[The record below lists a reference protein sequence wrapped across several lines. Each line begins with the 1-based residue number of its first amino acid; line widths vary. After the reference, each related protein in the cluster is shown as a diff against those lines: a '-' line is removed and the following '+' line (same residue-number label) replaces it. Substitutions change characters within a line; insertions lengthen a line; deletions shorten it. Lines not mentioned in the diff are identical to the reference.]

1 MKNFFPKRER
11 DLEKFNANLR
21 MRVPIIASY
30 LFILL
35 ILKELFG
42 IPFPPA
48 TFFVISFMLFS
59 SVALAFYFDKTP
71 TREETIINTFFF
83 YTILDL
89 LLLTV
94 VIYYLGGVAW
104 LGFIFYSFYL
114 ILNFMTFSRKQAIS
128 LTLWIISLYLFLV
141 LFQYFQILPF
151 SSLFLPGNQNQ
162 FSLPY
167 VFATGT
173 AYISTFILVAY
184 YSDGFY
190 QLYAKKISGLRET
203 RETLDREKNSLQ
215 QRIEERIKELGK
227 EREELQAR
235 VEARKK
241 ELEKEERVLQEKREE
256 MERFKKITLGREK
269 KLKDLYRELKRLQ

>member
-1 MKNFFPKRER
+1 MKNFFPRRER
-11 DLEKFNANLR
+11 DLERFNTNLR

-42 IPFPPA
+42 IPFPLA
-48 TFFVISFMLFS
+48 TFFVVSFMLFS
-59 SVALAFYFDKTP
+59 SVALAFYFDRLP
-71 TREETIINTFFF
+71 TREEIIINAFFF
-83 YTILDL
+83 YTMLDL
-89 LLLTV
+89 FLLTV
-94 VIYYLGGVAW
+94 VIYYLGGVTW

-128 LTLWIISLYLFLV
+128 LTIWIVFLYLLLV

-151 SSLFLPGNQNQ
+151 SSPFLPGNQNQ
-162 FSLPY
+162 SAFPY
-167 VFATGT
+167 VFATGV

-203 RETLDREKNSLQ
+203 KEILDREKNSLQ
-215 QRIEERIKELGK
+215 QRIEERIEELGK
-227 EREELQAR
+227 EREGLQAR

-241 ELEKEERVLQEKREE
+241 ELEKEERVLQERREE

-269 KLKDLYRELKRLQ
+269 KLKELSRELERF